1 MDCDIYIIN
10 EKNTNMEITKLI
22 HFTRMIIYLS
32 VVVTNTLIVMTILA
46 INSCMNCVIY
56 VKQ

>member
-1 MDCDIYIIN
+1 MDCDIYIVN
-10 EKNTNMEITKLI
+10 EKNINMEITKLI

-46 INSCMNCVIY
+46 INSYMSCVIY